1 MKFLLLIVICSSITK
16 VCTPPKETNIYPS
29 WFECSSNGYKEAYK
43 LNQIMGSDIVN
54 NEKSYINFQCRVVNN
69 I

>member
-29 WFECSSNGYKEAYK
+29 WFECSSNGYKEAYR
-43 LNQIMGSDIVN
+43 LNQKIGNYMVN
-54 NEKSYINFQCRVVNN
+54 NKKVYINFQCKVVDN